1 MHDSDV
7 LLCRSVKAI
16 LDDIITDIPSWYDFH
31 FEKTHVEV
39 ISGEAEGMYAWIS
52 LNYMLG
58 RFSARHTNSGTT
70 AAFKDKCKSLCCGS
84 RRFNTVLPIFTYHF
98 TKNS

>member
-1 MHDSDV
+1 M
-7 LLCRSVKAI
+7 KAI
-16 LDDIITDIPSWYDFH
+16 LDDIIVDIPSWYDFH

-70 AAFKDKCKSLCCGS
+70 AAFIVIVYKFMLRFSEVQHSLA
-84 RRFNTVLPIFTYHF
+84 NLYLPLY
-98 TKNS
+98 KE

>member
-70 AAFKDKCKSLCCGS
+70 AAFIVRIS
-84 RRFNTVLPIFTYHF
+84 V
-98 TKNS
+98 

>member
-1 MHDSDV
+1 MKISNLIFNSPYTCTMNDFDV
-7 LLCRSVKAI
+7 LFCRSVQAI

-70 AAFKDKCKSLCCGS
+70 AAFIVRIS
-84 RRFNTVLPIFTYHF
+84 V
-98 TKNS
+98 